1 MTLKIKQLT
10 EQQIKIKLCGE
21 GLGLVVGPFSVIIH
35 SSLASIAQGVSIL
48 YKDFEVIGQHHFF
61 DFHIKVDCPGSIRRW
76 LRKQVV
82 FSIDEYRPFKPLPQ
96 AHALPVLE
104 WGLNWCIANNAH
116 QYLMLHSAVVEKNN
130 VTVLLPGQPGSGK
143 STLCAGLVSRGWRLL
158 SDEMALIDLTNYC
171 VAPNPRPIS
180 LKNISIDVIG
190 QFAPELVIGPHAYGT
205 DKGTVAHVVPPW
217 TSIERQH
224 DLAPPISRIIFP
236 KYKAGSQSTL
246 EELKETDTIMQLI
259 EGTFNYN
266 ALGEKGFLA
275 ITDVVS
281 NSKCQKFT
289 YSSLD
294 DAITIFEDFAN

>member
-1 MTLKIKQLT
+1 MILKIKQLT
-10 EQQIKIKLCGE
+10 VKQVKSKLGGE
-21 GLGLVVGPFSVIIH
+21 GLGLAVGPFSVIIH
-35 SSLASIAQGVSIL
+35 SSLDSIAQGVSIL
-48 YKDFEVIGQHHFF
+48 YNDFEVIEKQNFF
-61 DFHIKVDCPGSIRRW
+61 DFHIKVDSPGSVRRW

-104 WGLNWCIANNAH
+104 WGLNWCIANHAH
-116 QYLMLHSAVVEKNN
+116 QYLMLHSAVIEKNN
-130 VTVLLPGQPGSGK
+130 TTILLPGQPGSGK

-158 SDEMALIDLTNYC
+158 SDEMALIDLSSLT
-171 VAPNPRPIS
+171 VSPNPRPIS
-180 LKNISIDVIG
+180 LKNKSIDVIG
-190 QFAPELVIGPHAYGT
+190 QFAPELSIGPHAYGT

-217 TSIERQH
+217 SSIERQH
-224 DLAPPISRIIFP
+224 ELAPPISRIVFP
-236 KYKAGSQSTL
+236 KYKAGSQSSL
-246 EELKETDTIMQLI
+246 VQLKETDTIMQLI

-294 DAITIFEDFAN
+294 DAITVFEDFTN